1 MEYYFLDT
9 SALVKKYHCESGTD
23 VILNIINKNN
33 INIYISDIAVIEF
46 HSALL
51 KKVRQHEIDRNA
63 CDMALQKF
71 LQDCEAGDYLIEEFN
86 DHIKEKSVDAL
97 NAYSVDY
104 GLRTLDSIQLAT
116 ALVLHDRDMLTYFVT
131 SDLILERVAKAI
143 GLKPINPE
151 TWSI

>member
-9 SALVKKYHCESGTD
+9 SALVKIYHRESGTD
-23 VILNIINKNN
+23 AILNIIDKTN

-51 KKVRQHEIDRNA
+51 KKVRQHEITRNA
-63 CDMALQKF
+63 CDIALQKF
-71 LQDCEAGDYLIEEFN
+71 LQDCEAGDYTIEGFGE
-86 DHIKEKSVDAL
+86 HTKEESVSVL
-97 NAYSVDY
+97 NAYSIDY

-116 ALVLHDRDMLTYFVT
+116 ALHLHDRDMLTYFVT

-143 GLKPINPE
+143 GLKTIQP
-151 TWSI
+151 